1 MMSSLSSVTNNL
13 HPTNHLTNSEEAQE
27 FRSNNRTGNNLLSLD
42 ITERLQ
48 DARRVGGCLIGGRF
62 GAAEKSIG
70 VADGF
75 EEALEVVLEG

>member
-1 MMSSLSSVTNNL
+1 MMSGLPSVTNNL
-13 HPTNHLTNSEEAQE
+13 HPTNHLPNSEEAQE

-48 DARRVGGCLIGGRF
+48 DARRVSGCLVGGRF
-62 GAAEKSIG
+62 GAAEKCVW
-70 VADGF
+70 VADGL